1 MNGLLLFATAAVF
14 AAAVL
19 LVWVVNTQLN
29 NTNLQLRQLAER
41 VGSLDQLLA
50 SPKLRGNLGEW
61 TLESMLYDV
70 LPHDHVLRQHRL
82 NARGVVVDM
91 AVRTADDCIIAID
104 SKFPLDAF
112 RRILQTEAA
121 GMQPQRELLEFR
133 RAVRERI
140 DEIGTKYISPE
151 DGTLDFALM
160 FVPSE
165 SIYYEI
171 AVRDRGADLLEY
183 AREQRV
189 LVCSPNTLY
198 AYLQAIMMGVK
209 GAQIA
214 ESAREIQQTLEHLR
228 QDFVTARSRFDR
240 ASDQLRFAAQNID
253 AARQALRDLEMRLER
268 ATSMQPAS
276 LVLEEDPS
284 I

>member
-1 MNGLLLFATAAVF
+1 MSALLFIATAAVF

-19 LVWVVNTQLN
+19 VVWLISTQLTNTNTQL
-29 NTNLQLRQLAER
+29 RRVAER
-41 VGSLDQLLA
+41 LTSLDQLLA
-50 SPKLRGNLGEW
+50 SPKLRGGLGEW

-70 LPHDHVLRQHRL
+70 LPHEHVLRQHRL
-82 NARGVVVDM
+82 PARGVVVDV
-91 AVRTADDCIIAID
+91 AVRTADDCLIAID
-104 SKFPLDAF
+104 SKFPLEAF

-121 GMQPQRELLEFR
+121 GNDARHELLEFR

-140 DEIGTKYISPE
+140 NEVGSKYISPE

-160 FVPSE
+160 YVPSE

-171 AVRDRGADLLEY
+171 AVRDRGADLLAY
-183 AREQRV
+183 ARDQRV
-189 LVCSPNTLY
+189 LIASPNTLY

-209 GAQIA
+209 GVQIA

-228 QDFVTARSRFDR
+228 HDFVEARHRFDR
-240 ASDQLRFAAQNID
+240 ASDQLRYAAQNVD

-268 ATSMQPAS
+268 ATASQPAAAI
-276 LVLEEDPS
+276 LDEDQPV
-284 I
+284 

>member
-1 MNGLLLFATAAVF
+1 MNVLLLIATAAVF

-19 LVWVVNTQLN
+19 LVWLIRAQLTD
-29 NTNLQLRQLAER
+29 TNAQLRQLSER
-41 VGSLDQLLA
+41 MASLDQLLA

-61 TLESMLYDV
+61 TLETMLYDV
-70 LPHDHVLRQHRL
+70 MPHNHVLRQHRL
-82 NARGVVVDM
+82 PGRGVVVDV

-112 RRILQTEAA
+112 RRMLLAEAA
-121 GMQPQRELLEFR
+121 GEDGQRELLEFR
-133 RAVRERI
+133 RAVRDRI
-140 DEIGTKYISPE
+140 DEVGSKYISPE

-183 AREQRV
+183 ARHQHV
-189 LVCSPNTLY
+189 LITSPNTLY

-209 GAQIA
+209 GMQIA

-228 QDFVTARSRFDR
+228 QDFVNARNRFDL
-240 ASDQLRFAAQNID
+240 ASDQLRYAAQNVD

-268 ATSMQPAS
+268 ATTARAAVH
-276 LVLEEDPS
+276 VLDDLWG
-284 I
+284 

>member
-1 MNGLLLFATAAVF
+1 MNVLLFITTAAVF

-19 LVWVVNTQLN
+19 LVWLIRAQLTD
-29 NTNLQLRQLAER
+29 TNAQLRLLTER
-41 VGSLDQLLA
+41 MASLDQLLA

-61 TLESMLYDV
+61 TLETVLYDV
-70 LPHDHVLRQHRL
+70 LPHNHVLRQHRL
-82 NARGVVVDM
+82 PARGVVVDV
-91 AVRTADDCIIAID
+91 AVRTADDCLIAID

-112 RRILQTEAA
+112 RRMLQAEAA
-121 GMQPQRELLEFR
+121 GMDGQRELLEFR
-133 RAVRERI
+133 RAVRDRI
-140 DEIGTKYISPE
+140 DEVGSKYISPE

-171 AVRDRGADLLEY
+171 AVRERGADLLEY
-183 AREQRV
+183 ARDQHV
-189 LVCSPNTLY
+189 ILTSPNTLY

-209 GAQIA
+209 GVQIA

-228 QDFVTARSRFDR
+228 QDFVTARNRFDL
-240 ASDQLRFAAQNID
+240 ASDQLRYAAQNVD

-268 ATSMQPAS
+268 VTTARPEVH
-276 LVLEEDPS
+276 LWG
-284 I
+284 

>member
-1 MNGLLLFATAAVF
+1 MNVLLFLTTAAVF

-19 LVWVVNTQLN
+19 LVWLIRAQLTD
-29 NTNLQLRQLAER
+29 TNAQLRLLSER
-41 VGSLDQLLA
+41 MASLDQILA

-61 TLESMLYDV
+61 TLETMLYDV
-70 LPHDHVLRQHRL
+70 LPHGHVLRQHRL
-82 NARGVVVDM
+82 PARGVVVDV
-91 AVRTADDCIIAID
+91 AVRTADDCLIAID

-112 RRILQTEAA
+112 RRMHQAEA
-121 GMQPQRELLEFR
+121 GGKDGQRELLEFR

-140 DEIGTKYISPE
+140 DEVGNKYISPE

-183 AREQRV
+183 ARDQRV
-189 LVCSPNTLY
+189 ILTSPNTLY

-209 GAQIA
+209 GVQIA

-228 QDFVTARSRFDR
+228 QDFVTARNRFDL
-240 ASDQLRFAAQNID
+240 ASDQLRYAAQNVD

-268 ATSMQPAS
+268 ATLVDPAARI
-276 LVLEEDPS
+276 LDEV
-284 I
+284 